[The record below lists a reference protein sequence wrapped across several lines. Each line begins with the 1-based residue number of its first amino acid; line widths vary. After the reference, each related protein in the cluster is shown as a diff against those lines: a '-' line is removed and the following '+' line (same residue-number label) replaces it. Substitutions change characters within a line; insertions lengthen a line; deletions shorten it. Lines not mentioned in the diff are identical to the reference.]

1 MILKKMKK
9 FLLIICLFAFIGTH
23 AFSQQED
30 KGNDKIREKMSEFI
44 QQRMNLSKAEAEKFN
59 PIFLR
64 YFREWRNTLKE
75 NKNDKLI
82 LQKRIVELR
91 LKYRN
96 EFKDVIGEKRSNDV
110 YKQQE
115 IFIRE
120 LRQLKQDRQHDK
132 PDRPLKNLRQ
142 NL

>member
-1 MILKKMKK
+1 MKK
-9 FLLIICLFAFIGTH
+9 ILLIIGLFTFTGMH

>member
-1 MILKKMKK
+1 MKRIV
-9 FLLIICLFAFIGTH
+9 LIISLFAFTGMH

-82 LQKRIVELR
+82 LQQRIVELR

>member
-1 MILKKMKK
+1 
-9 FLLIICLFAFIGTH
+9 
-23 AFSQQED
+23 
-30 KGNDKIREKMSEFI
+30 
-44 QQRMNLSKAEAEKFN
+44 
-59 PIFLR
+59 
-64 YFREWRNTLKE
+64 
-75 NKNDKLI
+75 
-82 LQKRIVELR
+82 
-91 LKYRN
+91 
-96 EFKDVIGEKRSNDV
+96 VIGEKRSNDV